1 MKIGIL
7 DQTCAGWSGG
17 ASYTRAL
24 LTSLAVAGENGS
36 SLAQHDGGL
45 PQENRLV
52 FLARE
57 GKIGIPD
64 RVQSA
69 SFASVVRAY
78 ATTGRVSDFGL
89 DVVLP
94 VRDNAVYD
102 IPTAKVGWIPDFQ
115 HYRLPELFSL
125 NDLAARDALFDTIA
139 RDCELV
145 IVSSESSRD
154 DFETFLPLF
163 TEKARVLPF
172 PSILWAAPLSEDPCR
187 VVLNYHLPS
196 KYGLVANQFWRHK
209 NHSVLPDALSILKRQ
224 GIELPLVLTG
234 LPTDY
239 RDTENQ
245 HLSEFFQACARLGC
259 KQSSSFPRAP
269 ALLGH
274 DLADALRRR
283 GHPTL
288 SLRRLEYERRGCQ
301 SAWPTSHL
309 FRHSRP
315 PGSST

>member
-36 SLAQHDGGL
+36 SLAQHDGEL

-172 PSILWAAPLSEDPCR
+172 PSILWAAPLSEDPCN
-187 VVLNYHLPS
+187 VLFSTIICPRNMASSQINSGATRIIPCS
-196 KYGLVANQFWRHK
+196 
-209 NHSVLPDALSILKRQ
+209 PM
-224 GIELPLVLTG
+224 P
-234 LPTDY
+234 
-239 RDTENQ
+239 
-245 HLSEFFQACARLGC
+245 FQ
-259 KQSSSFPRAP
+259 S
-269 ALLGH
+269 
-274 DLADALRRR
+274 
-283 GHPTL
+283 
-288 SLRRLEYERRGCQ
+288 
-301 SAWPTSHL
+301 
-309 FRHSRP
+309 
-315 PGSST
+315 